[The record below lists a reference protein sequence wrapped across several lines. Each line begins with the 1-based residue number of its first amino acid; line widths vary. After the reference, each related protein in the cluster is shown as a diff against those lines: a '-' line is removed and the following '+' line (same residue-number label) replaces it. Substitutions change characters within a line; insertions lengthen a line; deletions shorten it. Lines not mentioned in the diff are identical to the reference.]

1 MKTYLRFGEFPKSGK
16 SGIGDAW
23 RRQAALYGEMVPTEE
38 QGISVYEA
46 VPVDIKGAKKWR
58 PLVNE
63 LQTFMGVYGDSCKG
77 TRTIY
82 LITGEELPEGGSDGE
97 PLLKADTIKV
107 LKKLSFKDIY
117 HKEIDPGLYDD
128 DWCQDGLKKE
138 KELGIME
145 KSTLREFL
153 EAAALDELSKI
164 TEPKRSGLP
173 VDQLGL
179 KPGGGVH
186 NIITVYNQATP
197 EEKEY
202 WGKWY
207 HNAKSDVED
216 LAKTFNLPFPVAA
229 AIVAV
234 LSPGNKWNS
243 NLVAAEKL
251 LKGEEKINAYP
262 RQAERARNILKKGD
276 TKLVSGPKVTVFFKS
291 LMDPA
296 SVEKD
301 MVLDGHAINIWR
313 GAKENLKGLKNPST
327 KERAQMIQDY
337 NKAAELL
344 GVPVQAVQATT
355 WYIWKYTGKSAPL
368 PVEKGVYDVSSFK
381 GAKPANDN
389 ASELDALL
397 EEFLDEFNA
406 MGTGAVQGYTGPLGG
421 DPEPTHKKLWS
432 NPKEGKAADAGY
444 NPMPSELWEIEWPM
458 KEGYGNF
465 SPTSEPGYFYHATN
479 LENVYDII
487 HSGELETHRP
497 DFGTEQDEWPDG
509 SVALRS
515 YFGTSTKH
523 VEPFYPEGK
532 PAILR
537 VPVGAAKFK
546 KERGTGDIF
555 TNQNI
560 PTSAIEI
567 WSTNDNA
574 WIPLTSLVLSEN
586 VLDKMGQKHVG
597 GASRKAPYGDTYVGF
612 SSGKNEDES
621 GRDKQSKIVQKVNK
635 NLDKKPYSLHNPPGM
650 GISIT
655 RPSLKDRK

>member
-1 MKTYLRFGEFPKSGK
+1 MKTYLRFGEIPKSGK

-23 RRQAALYGEMVPTEE
+23 RRQAALYGEIVPTEE
-38 QGISVYEA
+38 QGVSVYEA

-97 PLLKADTIKV
+97 PLLKADTIEV

-128 DWCQDGLKKE
+128 DWCQDGLKRE

-145 KSTLREFL
+145 RITLKEFL
-153 EAAALDELSKI
+153 DAAVLDELSKI
-164 TEPKRSGLP
+164 KEPKRSGLA

-179 KPGGGVH
+179 KPRGGVH
-186 NIITVYNQATP
+186 NIMTVYNQATP

-216 LAKTFNLPFPVAA
+216 LALAFKLPFPVAA

-243 NLVAAEKL
+243 NLSAAEKL
-251 LKGEEKINAYP
+251 LRGEEKINAYP
-262 RQAERARNILKKGD
+262 RQAARAKEILKKGD
-276 TKLVSGPKVTVFFKS
+276 TKLVTGPKVTVFFKS
-291 LMDPA
+291 LMDPS

-313 GAKENLKGLKNPST
+313 GAKENLKGLKNPSA

-337 NKAAELL
+337 QEAAKQL
-344 GVPVQAVQATT
+344 GVSVQAVQATT

-368 PVEKGVYDVSSFK
+368 PVEKGVYDVSKFI
-381 GAKPANDN
+381 GAKPANDV
-389 ASELDALL
+389 DAIM

-406 MGTGAVQGYTGPLGG
+406 MGMGAVQAYTGPLGA
-421 DPEPTHKKLWS
+421 DPEPTHKKMWS
-432 NPKEGKAADAGY
+432 NPKNEGKSPKMEY
-444 NPMPSELWEIEWPM
+444 NPMPSELWEIEWPGS
-458 KEGYGNF
+458 ENRPPDYYP
-465 SPTSEPGYFYHATN
+465 PTSENGYYYGVLKGRKGKRSEFSVN
-479 LENVYDII
+479 LENVVGQHDATTTTLVRCR
-487 HSGELETHRP
+487 STDFEKGKLNARVLEAWN
-497 DFGTEQDEWPDG
+497 D
-509 SVALRS
+509 
-515 YFGTSTKH
+515 K
-523 VEPFYPEGK
+523 EG
-532 PAILR
+532 LWM
-537 VPVGAAKFK
+537 PVS
-546 KERGTGDIF
+546 EMVI
-555 TNQNI
+555 Q
-560 PTSAIEI
+560 
-567 WSTNDNA
+567 
-574 WIPLTSLVLSEN
+574 EN
-586 VLDKMGQKHVG
+586 VLDQMGQKHVG
-597 GASRKAPYGDTYVGF
+597 GASRKSPYGDTYVGF
-612 SSGKNEDES
+612 SSGKHEDES
-621 GRDKQSKIVQKVNK
+621 GREKQSKIVKKVNK
-635 NLDKKPYSLHNPPGM
+635 NLDKKPYALHDPPGM

>member
-1 MKTYLRFGEFPKSGK
+1 M
-16 SGIGDAW
+16 
-23 RRQAALYGEMVPTEE
+23 TE
-38 QGISVYEA
+38 
-46 VPVDIKGAKKWR
+46 R
-58 PLVNE
+58 E
-63 LQTFMGVYGDSCKG
+63 L
-77 TRTIY
+77 
-82 LITGEELPEGGSDGE
+82 L
-97 PLLKADTIKV
+97 
-107 LKKLSFKDIY
+107 
-117 HKEIDPGLYDD
+117 
-128 DWCQDGLKKE
+128 
-138 KELGIME
+138 
-145 KSTLREFL
+145 EFL
-153 EAAALDELSKI
+153 ANTVQQELDELSKI
-164 TEPKRSGLP
+164 KEPKRSGLP

-207 HNAKSDVED
+207 HNAKSDVEE

-229 AIVAV
+229 AVVAV

-243 NLVAAEKL
+243 NLVAAEKV

-262 RQAERARNILKKGD
+262 RQVLRAREILKKGD

-355 WYIWKYTGKSAPL
+355 WYIWKYTGKTAPL
-368 PVEKGVYDVSSFK
+368 PVEKGVYDMLKFK

-389 ASELDALL
+389 ASELNALL

-421 DPEPTHKKLWS
+421 DPEPTHKKMWS

-458 KEGYGNF
+458 KE
-465 SPTSEPGYFYHATN
+465 
-479 LENVYDII
+479 
-487 HSGELETHRP
+487 
-497 DFGTEQDEWPDG
+497 
-509 SVALRS
+509 
-515 YFGTSTKH
+515 
-523 VEPFYPEGK
+523 
-532 PAILR
+532 
-537 VPVGAAKFK
+537 
-546 KERGTGDIF
+546 
-555 TNQNI
+555 
-560 PTSAIEI
+560 
-567 WSTNDNA
+567 
-574 WIPLTSLVLSEN
+574 N
-586 VLDKMGQKHVG
+586 VLDQMGQKHVG

-621 GRDKQSKIVQKVNK
+621 GREKQSNIVKKVNK
-635 NLDKKPYSLHNPPGM
+635 NLEKKPYSLHNPPGM

-655 RPSLKDRK
+655 NPKLKDRK